1 MCNCSK
7 GEEKLA
13 IPGDRVDESGT
24 YVISRVIYCIDYS
37 SGDGTVEI
45 FYFLIIKGSSLNL
58 NNSMYL
64 FVSFMIAIFDV
75 KNLIKKI
82 TNIIW

>member
-37 SGDGTVEI
+37 SGDGTVEL

-58 NNSMYL
+58 NNSMSIRFIYDRH
-64 FVSFMIAIFDV
+64 FWYKKFD
-75 KNLIKKI
+75 KENY
-82 TNIIW
+82 

>member
-1 MCNCSK
+1 MDESIMCNCSK

-37 SGDGTVEI
+37 SGDGTVEL

-58 NNSMYL
+58 NNSMSIRFIYDHH
-64 FVSFMIAIFDV
+64 FWYKKFD
-75 KNLIKKI
+75 KENY
-82 TNIIW
+82 